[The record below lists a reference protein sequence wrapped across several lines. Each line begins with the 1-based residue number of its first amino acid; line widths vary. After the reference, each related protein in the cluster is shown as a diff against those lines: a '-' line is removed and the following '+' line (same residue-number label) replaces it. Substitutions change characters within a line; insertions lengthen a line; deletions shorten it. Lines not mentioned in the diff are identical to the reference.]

1 MDNPLRASFTMAM
14 VQSNERGSAAG
25 VTSLARI
32 VPFGISPT
40 ISTYLMQSVSLTLPL
55 FIGGGLQLVNDVA
68 FFLMFRHVRPPEE
81 TCGKQAETAGS
92 RRGKRMKRPS
102 QPTGAVSF
110 LHRIAEQRIL
120 EAQREGEFDDLA
132 GKGKPLELE
141 DLSWVPEDLRI
152 GYHVLKNA
160 HVLPPEVELLKDIH
174 TLEDLLNMSRMKAS
188 AERSP
193 RAFNG
198 K

>member
-1 MDNPLRASFTMAM
+1 
-14 VQSNERGSAAG
+14 
-25 VTSLARI
+25 
-32 VPFGISPT
+32 
-40 ISTYLMQSVSLTLPL
+40 
-55 FIGGGLQLVNDVA
+55 
-68 FFLMFRHVRPPEE
+68 
-81 TCGKQAETAGS
+81 
-92 RRGKRMKRPS
+92 MKKPR
-102 QPTGAVSF
+102 QETGAVSF

-120 EAQREGEFDDLA
+120 EAQREGRFDNLP

-174 TLEDLLNMSRMKAS
+174 SLEDLLKHVEDESERRSLAKSIQWKMIRLDLLKRRSLDLGAVRAYSRKLVAKFQ
-188 AERSP
+188 A
-193 RAFNG
+193 

>member
-1 MDNPLRASFTMAM
+1 M
-14 VQSNERGSAAG
+14 
-25 VTSLARI
+25 
-32 VPFGISPT
+32 
-40 ISTYLMQSVSLTLPL
+40 
-55 FIGGGLQLVNDVA
+55 
-68 FFLMFRHVRPPEE
+68 
-81 TCGKQAETAGS
+81 KKS
-92 RRGKRMKRPS
+92 RE
-102 QPTGAVSF
+102 PTGAVSF

-120 EAQREGEFDDLA
+120 EAQRDGAFDNLP

-174 TLEDLLNMSRMKAS
+174 SLEDLLKHVEDETERRSLAKSIQWKMIRLDMLKRRSLDLNTVRTYSRKLVAK
-188 AERSP
+188 
-193 RAFNG
+193 FQI